1 MRKRVENQEK
11 GLKSYTGEW
20 LLAAEEEEEA
30 VAVAVCLSSAV
41 CGSDRSTARTQQ
53 KLHLLGD
60 REITSKFEQIP
71 VYR

>member
-1 MRKRVENQEK
+1 MGKLNWGKWV
-11 GLKSYTGEW
+11 GEW
-20 LLAAEEEEEA
+20 LLAAEEEAVA
-30 VAVAVCLSSAV
+30 VAVAVCLSSPV
-41 CGSDRSTARTQQ
+41 CDSDRSTARTQQ